1 MKKLIATLAVALMV
15 IAGSVSAHA
24 SIFFDP
30 TGTGSMDGAFEISGL
45 DWNVGAGV
53 AVDSVI
59 PADGSTWTHNSY
71 VYMQSLLSVFN
82 LAGGGVQAVNGY
94 EVTAIAG
101 FEEVGTYTA
110 NEVNFALKNPDNS
123 YFQAFWDADSD
134 ANVNTGYND
143 GTKILDGIFTD
154 VQKSDFE
161 LTGNLVDFD
170 SSGADTMPG
179 YGAME
184 GSGNTI
190 ATITLNY
197 LNPFFFLLDQ
207 ATQDALDAG
216 SLYFTLTF
224 KAGQSLPFEEALPPT
239 ESIDTKDGNVIE
251 IDYEGLAGFG
261 DYDHI
266 VGAPNGDG
274 SPGDFVFQIDGSSKF
289 GTVPEPATILLS
301 GLGLLVLG
309 FFCRKNQVA

>member
-15 IAGSVSAHA
+15 LAGSVSAQA

-59 PADGSTWTHNSY
+59 PPSGSTWTNDSY

-101 FEEVGTYTA
+101 FQETGTYTA
-110 NEVNFALKNPDNS
+110 NEVNFALKNPANS
-123 YFQAFWDADSD
+123 YFQAFWDATSNS
-134 ANVNTGYND
+134 NVNTGYND
-143 GTKILDGIFTD
+143 GTKILDGVFTE
-154 VQKSDFE
+154 VEKSNFE
-161 LTGNLVDFD
+161 LNGELVPFD
-170 SSGADTMPG
+170 GSGANSMPG
-179 YGAME
+179 YGAMA

-190 ATITLNY
+190 ASITLTY
-197 LNPFFFLLDQ
+197 LNYDFFLLDQ
-207 ATQDALDAG
+207 ATKDALELG
-216 SLYFTLTF
+216 KLFFTLTF
-224 KAGQSLPFEEALPPT
+224 KAGQSLPFEEGLPPT
-239 ESIDTKDGNVIE
+239 ESIDTTDGNVIE
-251 IDYEGLAGFG
+251 IDYEGLAGYG
-261 DYDHI
+261 GYDHV
-266 VGAPNGDG
+266 VGAYNDG
-274 SPGDFVFQIDGSSKF
+274 GAPGDFVFQIDGSSKF